1 MRRSARAVLPT
12 VLSLFATLPAG
23 CGWFSSKDAATDA
36 TAEGPTGG
44 AGSLAA
50 RPTGAGQGQGP
61 NSSLE
66 ALIAQSARDIESLRS
81 ADAGANTD
89 SANPTPTNPTPTNPT
104 STNPTRANTN
114 ALSAG
119 KASAG
124 GSAGGNAAGGEPAPS
139 TIRVERADPNQP
151 PQPTRITSLTPEA
164 SEGATA
170 PDTGPNTGLAAVDSA
185 SGSAA
190 GATLASGPTS
200 GPTSGPAVGP
210 TSGPVAPKSADERVR
225 EHVEALAQALRERA
239 QSATH
244 PLADYAAAAA
254 LESLKPGLMAD
265 AESPSSPIWAG
276 LSPSERATLSS
287 VRLAAA
293 GLARL
298 READADPAQFERD
311 LERARAPFASS
322 AGVTIARASLASRVE
337 GFGRDVPFA
346 STTFVAGRPTRAI
359 LYVEMGRFGHRA
371 ARAND
376 PGFATLAQ
384 SPTQPTAARAGGD
397 AAPIAYAVE
406 LAQELALFN
415 ATDSTPVWTRP
426 EQTVTDVSRNQRRDF
441 FLVREI
447 ELPANLSVGSYTL
460 RVTVRDR
467 SASGAEAAETSI
479 PITIVAERASR

>member
-36 TAEGPTGG
+36 TAEGPAGG
-44 AGSLAA
+44 TGSLAA
-50 RPTGAGQGQGP
+50 RPTGAGQGPGP

-89 SANPTPTNPTPTNPT
+89 SANPTATNPTPTNPT
-104 STNPTRANTN
+104 RANAN

-124 GSAGGNAAGGEPAPS
+124 SSAGGEQAPS

-164 SEGATA
+164 SDGATA
-170 PDTGPNTGLAAVDSA
+170 PDTGPNTGLAAVDST
-185 SGSAA
+185 SGSPA
-190 GATLASGPTS
+190 GATPASGQAS
-200 GPTSGPAVGP
+200 GP

-371 ARAND
+371 ARASD

>member
-1 MRRSARAVLPT
+1 MRQRTRVMVPT
-12 VLSLFATLPAG
+12 LVSILAALPAG
-23 CGWFSSKDAATDA
+23 CGWFSSKDSQPQASSPAQN
-36 TAEGPTGG
+36 P
-44 AGSLAA
+44 AA
-50 RPTGAGQGQGP
+50 RTAALAGTPAGEGP

-66 ALIAQSARDIESLRS
+66 ALVAQSARDIESLRDPNQPTS
-81 ADAGANTD
+81 RADAQAP
-89 SANPTPTNPTPTNPT
+89 SQSPTPN
-104 STNPTRANTN
+104 
-114 ALSAG
+114 
-119 KASAG
+119 
-124 GSAGGNAAGGEPAPS
+124 PAPAQS
-139 TIRVERADPNQP
+139 QAARPANELPPTIRVERADTT
-151 PQPTRITSLTPEA
+151 QPTRVTSLTPDDPTTT
-164 SEGATA
+164 ATA
-170 PDTGPNTGLAAVDSA
+170 PTTTPAPTPAAPDSA
-185 SGSAA
+185 PSQAA
-190 GATLASGPTS
+190 SLPQAGTIKT
-200 GPTSGPAVGP
+200 V
-210 TSGPVAPKSADERVR
+210 DERVR

-239 QSATH
+239 QGATH

-265 AESPSSPIWAG
+265 AEAPSSPIWAG

-298 READADPAQFERD
+298 RETDADPAQFERD

-346 STTFVAGRPTRAI
+346 STTFQAGRPTRAI

-371 ARAND
+371 ARATD

-384 SPTQPTAARAGGD
+384 APAGPRPAGTG
-397 AAPIAYAVE
+397 AEPIAYAVE
-406 LAQELALFN
+406 LSQELALFN
-415 ATDSTPVWTRP
+415 ATDSTPVWSRP
-426 EQTVTDVSRNQRRDF
+426 EQTVTDVSRNKRRDF

-479 PITIVAERASR
+479 PITIVTERASR